1 MSKTGQKC
9 LRDSWIGIQMGC
21 RIKKKK
27 QKPLLNRFMN
37 RLIFPNVQN

>member
-1 MSKTGQKC
+1 MSKAGQKC

-21 RIKKKK
+21 RIKKK
-27 QKPLLNRFMN
+27 PLLNRFMN